1 MATLH
6 IEHPVSDFE
15 TWLEAFG
22 RFGEARQHAGVL
34 AHRVNRPVDDDRY
47 VVVELDFDDVES
59 AESFLE
65 FLKANVWSN
74 PANSPALAGEP
85 QARILE
91 SALTE

>member
-15 TWLEAFG
+15 TWAEAFG
-22 RFGEARQHAGVL
+22 RFGEARRHAGVR

-59 AESFLE
+59 AESFLG

-74 PANSPALAGEP
+74 PANSPALVGEP